1 MLASISRVSLIG
13 RERSVLLRPERR
25 RHDSCSTTLLALP
38 EARRRRVRPQACD
51 GAKVDMER
59 RAAKRCQAWNSSE
72 RIADVP
78 HPPHHWPMGAI
89 FSPVAASASSADATI
104 VRAMTCSLS
113 SLFLPHRFLT
123 RVATLALFF
132 SKETSKEYLS

>member
-1 MLASISRVSLIG
+1 
-13 RERSVLLRPERR
+13 
-25 RHDSCSTTLLALP
+25 
-38 EARRRRVRPQACD
+38 
-51 GAKVDMER
+51 MER

-78 HPPHHWPMGAI
+78 HPAHHWQMGAI
-89 FSPVAASASSADATI
+89 FSPVAAAASSADATI